1 MLCPLSIW
9 QELIFSP
16 YFFIIPQYNCFIL
29 DPCQNTSMS
38 GGSIGKDKKM
48 LKQNLRTK
56 SALTLIFG
64 LSLLC
69 IGAFAQADYNQGDN
83 HSNQGDNHRNNGDRY
98 HYREGH
104 WYGQGE
110 VLVSDPAIG
119 AVVETLPPQNTTV
132 VVGNGSYYYDNTR
145 YYSRSPDGTYI
156 VVAAP
161 QNR

>member
-1 MLCPLSIW
+1 MNI
-9 QELIFSP
+9 
-16 YFFIIPQYNCFIL
+16 
-29 DPCQNTSMS
+29 TS
-38 GGSIGKDKKM
+38 
-48 LKQNLRTK
+48 R

-69 IGAFAQADYNQGDN
+69 LGAFAQADDNRGDNHQGDEHSNQGDN
-83 HSNQGDNHRNNGDRY
+83 HSNQGNRY
-98 HYREGH
+98 HYRDGH

-132 VVGNGSYYYDNTR
+132 VVGNTSYYYDNAR

-161 QNR
+161 RNR

>member
-1 MLCPLSIW
+1 
-9 QELIFSP
+9 
-16 YFFIIPQYNCFIL
+16 
-29 DPCQNTSMS
+29 
-38 GGSIGKDKKM
+38 M
-48 LKQNLRTK
+48 LKQNLR
-56 SALTLIFG
+56 SRAALTLIFG

-69 IGAFAQADYNQGDN
+69 LGAFAQADDNRGDD
-83 HSNQGDNHRNNGDRY
+83 HQGDNHRNNTDRY

-119 AVVETLPPQNTTV
+119 AVIETIPPQNTTV
-132 VVGNGSYYYDNTR
+132 IVGNSSYYYDNTR

-161 QNR
+161 RNR